1 VAAGAVVVESGDGVQ
16 AVWFL
21 DRLDVPRISG
31 GGEALDLAYEVA
43 RSQVT
48 DATRSLGV
56 HVDEAGELVSLTIG
70 SQGSGHQSFEVRVA
84 GGDVR
89 RWAADRLGITRWVRI
104 GPTVEIGA

>member
-31 GGEALDLAYEVA
+31 GGEALDLAYEMA

-48 DATRSLGV
+48 DATDRSV
-56 HVDEAGELVSLTIG
+56 SMSTRPVSLTIG